1 LAEAA
6 VTGTVGLGVGVG
18 VAGDGTDLS
27 AATIRRLACDA
38 EIIPAVLGGQGEVFD
53 VGRTRRLVTVAIW
66 IALVLRDRHCA
77 FPGCDR
83 PPVMCHAT
91 TSGTGSSAAEPN
103 CRTSCCCADT
113 TTAPSTTHHGKS
125 DSTPTIRDP
134 NSYPHPHPT
143 RNKPGSDFDPDAN
156 SRTNSVV
163 RRSSSVVEPSSVGER
178 CRPAT
183 PAIPGHPGGAELT
196 DESLVP
202 GPDAEL
208 GSITYDAWAEETP
221 LR

>member
-6 VTGTVGLGVGVG
+6 VTGTVGLGVGVGVG

-38 EIIPAVLGGQGEVFD
+38 KIIPAVLGGQGEVLD
-53 VGRTRRLVTVAIW
+53 VGRARRLVTAAIW

-113 TTAPSTTHHGKS
+113 TTG
-125 DSTPTIRDP
+125 
-134 NSYPHPHPT
+134 
-143 RNKPGSDFDPDAN
+143 
-156 SRTNSVV
+156 
-163 RRSSSVVEPSSVGER
+163 
-178 CRPAT
+178 
-183 PAIPGHPGGAELT
+183 
-196 DESLVP
+196 
-202 GPDAEL
+202 
-208 GSITYDAWAEETP
+208 
-221 LR
+221 